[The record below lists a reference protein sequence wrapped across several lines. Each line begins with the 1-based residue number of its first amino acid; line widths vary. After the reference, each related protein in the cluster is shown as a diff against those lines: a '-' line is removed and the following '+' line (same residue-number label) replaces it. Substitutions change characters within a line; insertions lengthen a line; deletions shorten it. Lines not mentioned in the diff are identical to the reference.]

1 MRLRSTILLRQRA
14 EAGVQVC
21 TVHGPRCKKYPDRF
35 EIARQGPIDMELLE
49 MIRRGRAK
57 QGRTSPELQEPQ
69 PCKTRKLSD
78 DELRKRTRYAD
89 AVRDAQKRKQLPPSW
104 FKFDPELAE
113 QIRWG
118 RAEQARE
125 RHTTD
130 VREGYG
136 DAVPEFEEME

>member
-1 MRLRSTILLRQRA
+1 
-14 EAGVQVC
+14 
-21 TVHGPRCKKYPDRF
+21 
-35 EIARQGPIDMELLE
+35 MELVE
-49 MIRRGRAK
+49 MIRRGRAELR
-57 QGRTSPELQEPQ
+57 RTSPELREPE
-69 PCKTRKLSD
+69 PPRKCETRKLSD

-104 FKFDPELAE
+104 SKFDPELAE
-113 QIRWG
+113 MIRWG

-125 RHTTD
+125 HHTQD

>member
-21 TVHGPRCKKYPDRF
+21 TAHGPACKKHPDRGNPDS
-35 EIARQGPIDMELLE
+35 IVTRADLELAE
-49 MIRRGRAK
+49 MARRGRERLGIPA
-57 QGRTSPELQEPQ
+57 PEPE

-125 RHTTD
+125 LHTQD

-136 DAVPEFEEME
+136 DTVPEFEEME